1 MALVVNTNLAAMN
14 AANNTARAE
23 SGLRTA
29 MERLSSGQRINSA
42 ADDAAGLAIS
52 ERMQTQIRGF
62 NQAIRNVNDGVS
74 MVQSVDGALGE
85 ITDAL
90 QRMRELAVQAVNG
103 SNTAMDRIALQN
115 ELSSLTEQI
124 NLTAGSTR
132 FNGMSLLNG
141 NFTGREIQA
150 GASVGE
156 TIGVAF
162 DSARADDLG
171 MYFVET
177 SLTAAVTSASGLDD
191 IFFDNGSVQFA
202 EFGPPNGATADNS
215 MEEAHLSI
223 AVRGGRQSDLSDS
236 SFESAALVYID
247 QYDEASDIVAK
258 VNASGAG
265 VKAYAETEIQV
276 ALTAVETTNVVNSD
290 DPTATVAQVTITLG
304 SGQRAGGYTS
314 FTIGSGALE
323 DKATF
328 AAAMAAEV
336 NASTGIHGITATVDP
351 ESGESLS
358 LFQAEGRDIKMFAD
372 FTDNSES
379 GLVIYEKE
387 IDGNTDALDADPI
400 IDSTADF
407 GMVQAGQVTFY
418 SGSEFQ
424 LQDTDDTDNFDSE
437 NTRIENLGGVDLT
450 RTSTARRALAIIDA
464 AIEAIGAQRATAG
477 ALQNRF
483 ELSIQGL
490 TVASE
495 NQSAAYSRIVDADY
509 AAESSALAKNQILQQ
524 VSTAMLAQA
533 NAMPQVALSLIQ

>member
-1 MALVVNTNLAAMN
+1 
-14 AANNTARAE
+14 
-23 SGLRTA
+23 
-29 MERLSSGQRINSA
+29 
-42 ADDAAGLAIS
+42 
-52 ERMQTQIRGF
+52 
-62 NQAIRNVNDGVS
+62 

-115 ELSSLTEQI
+115 ELSSLVEQI

-156 TIGVAF
+156 TIGVGF

-177 SLTAAVTSASGLDD
+177 SLTAAVTSAASLDD

-202 EFGPPNGATADNS
+202 EFGPPIGTSADNS
-215 MEEAHLSI
+215 MEESTLSI
-223 AVRGGRQSDLSDS
+223 AVKGGRQSDLTDTA
-236 SFESAALVYID
+236 FESAALVYID
-247 QYDEASDIVAK
+247 QYDEASDVVAK

-265 VKAYAETEIQV
+265 VKAYAETEVQMQ
-276 ALTAVETTNVVNSD
+276 LDTVEATNVVDSD
-290 DPTATVAQVTITLG
+290 DPTASVAQVTITLG
-304 SGQRAGGYTS
+304 SGQRAGAYTS
-314 FTIGSGALE
+314 FTVGSGALQ

-328 AAAMAAEV
+328 AAAVAAEV
-336 NASTGIHGITATVDP
+336 NASTGIHGITATVDA
-351 ESGESLS
+351 ESGESLT
-358 LFQAEGRDIKMFAD
+358 LFQSEGRDIKLFAD
-372 FTDNSES
+372 FTDNSEAS
-379 GLVIYEKE
+379 ITIAEKE
-387 IDGNTDALDADPI
+387 IDGNTDAMDADEI
-400 IDSTADF
+400 ISGTSDF
-407 GMVQAGQVTFY
+407 GFVQAGQVTFY

-424 LQDTDDTDNFDSE
+424 LQDTDDSDNFVCE
-437 NTRIENLGGVDLT
+437 TTRVENLGGVDLT
-450 RTSTARRALAIIDA
+450 KTSTARRALAIIDA

-483 ELSIQGL
+483 ELSVQGL

>member
-1 MALVVNTNLAAMN
+1 MALVVNTNLAALT
-14 AANNTARAE
+14 AANNTTRAE

-42 ADDAAGLAIS
+42 SDDAAGLAIS

-85 ITDAL
+85 ITDSL

-115 ELSSLTEQI
+115 ELSSLVEQV

-156 TIGVAF
+156 TIGVGF

-177 SLTAAVTSASGLDD
+177 SLTAAVTSAASLDD

-202 EFGPPNGATADNS
+202 EFGPPIGTSADNS
-215 MEEAHLSI
+215 MEESTLSI
-223 AVRGGRQSDLSDS
+223 AVKGGRQSDLTDT

-247 QYDEASDIVAK
+247 QYDEASDVVAK

-265 VKAYAETEIQV
+265 VKAYAETEVQMQ
-276 ALTAVETTNVVNSD
+276 LDTVETTNVVDSD
-290 DPTATVAQVTITLG
+290 DPTSSVAQVTITLG
-304 SGQRAGGYTS
+304 SGQRAGAYTS
-314 FTIGSGALE
+314 FTVGSGALQ
-323 DKATF
+323 DKVTF
-328 AAAMAAEV
+328 AAAVAAEV
-336 NASTGIHGITATVDP
+336 NASTGIHGITATVDA
-351 ESGESLS
+351 EGGESLT
-358 LFQAEGRDIKMFAD
+358 LFQSEGRDIKLFAD
-372 FTDNSES
+372 FTDNSEAS
-379 GLVIYEKE
+379 ITIAEKE
-387 IDGNTDALDADPI
+387 IDGNTDAMDADEI
-400 IDSTADF
+400 ISGTADF
-407 GMVQAGQVTFY
+407 GFVQAGQVTFY

-424 LQDTDDTDNFDSE
+424 LQDTDDSDNFDSE
-437 NTRIENLGGVDLT
+437 NTRVENLGGVDLT
-450 RTSTARRALAIIDA
+450 KTSTARRALAIIDA

-483 ELSIQGL
+483 ELSVQGL

-495 NQSAAYSRIVDADY
+495 NQTAAYSRIVDADY

>member
-191 IFFDNGSVQFA
+191 LFFDNGSVQFA

-372 FTDNSES
+372 FTDNAQS
-379 GLVIYEKE
+379 GLVIHEKE
-387 IDGNTDALDADPI
+387 IDGNTDALDADEI

-407 GMVQAGQVTFY
+407 GLVQAGQVTFY